1 MPTSVLWAECSCLPR
16 TLNRKKHGDTWF
28 TTLDIWPPRDGI
40 KQQAGPSRGEEVL
53 GRSSQDGVGAL
64 ADGTPTSAL
73 VLPACKDLGED
84 GCL

>member
-1 MPTSVLWAECSCLPR
+1 MVTPGSQPWIFGL
-16 TLNRKKHGDTWF
+16 HG
-28 TTLDIWPPRDGI
+28 DGI